1 MKTILLMAATAAAL
15 AVAFPSV
22 AENPEFK
29 RVDDHRSVAKDLSV
43 TSSSSKSD
51 ELNRTDQTVRS
62 PEQNQPPTQR
72 TSSKAADL
80 VAPGTA
86 LVLQPSTGHVTAD
99 NTLLAQNGSDVLAVT
114 SENKPASNYVYVS
127 VGAGIGFPGNLSAT
141 NQQPTSFG
149 LSLADLSPQPT
160 SLLSQPT
167 TNTTMSQSNGFAGE
181 LAAGYQFDQA
191 RAELAVGYGNFGI
204 LGGTNSRSP
213 QEYVIDSARVS
224 PQLIPRTLYGP
235 YPFLN
240 AGTLEASGRNSYV
253 SVLVNGYYDIATG
266 SKWRPYIGA
275 GVGYANVTVGDL
287 KGNDGLTIP
296 GGSGGA
302 FAYQGKLGLSYEVI
316 PKGNAFLEAAYLRTA
331 GFTIRGAKYDPLSV
345 PRVVL
350 GWRQGF

>member
-1 MKTILLMAATAAAL
+1 VTCERLLNSRIL
-15 AVAFPSV
+15 
-22 AENPEFK
+22 
-29 RVDDHRSVAKDLSV
+29 
-43 TSSSSKSD
+43 KSD
-51 ELNRTDQTVRS
+51 R
-62 PEQNQPPTQR
+62 
-72 TSSKAADL
+72 
-80 VAPGTA
+80 
-86 LVLQPSTGHVTAD
+86 
-99 NTLLAQNGSDVLAVT
+99 LLAQDGSDVPAVAT
-114 SENKPASNYVYVS
+114 EDKPASNYVYVS

-141 NQQPTSFG
+141 NQQPTVFG
-149 LSLADLSPQPT
+149 VALADLSPQPT

-204 LGGTNSRSP
+204 SGGTNSRSP

-224 PQLIPRTLYGP
+224 PQFSPRTLSGP

-240 AGTLEASGRNSYV
+240 AGSLESSGRNSYI
-253 SVLVNGYYDIATG
+253 SVLMNGYYDIATG
-266 SKWRPYIGA
+266 SKWRPYVGA

-287 KGNDGLTIP
+287 YGYANDGLIIP
-296 GGSGGA
+296 GGSSGA

-350 GWRQGF
+350 GRRQGF